1 MKHQYYRIQAMNL
14 PAKAMI
20 IFFLLFPVANAELPG
35 DLSAGEQIRQ
45 EILDWLDSI
54 KSLQFKFRYRFDVP
68 PDFWKDLEIEYRWQN
83 DMVYYESLLLG
94 IGGPGTEPVGTV
106 LTEARVDGKWSVLAH
121 QSQAGVTGEV
131 NRERSV
137 ISYTNLIELLFNKI
151 PLNEVAS
158 TSPDELGLHTILSV
172 PGKTALIE
180 KGGQRI
186 LIYWSDSEA
195 LQGIAVNVHLG
206 KRNLVT
212 RVDYV
217 VRPFYSPEEVQQWAT
232 VDIHEVVQKWSSV
245 VFSDYRQFNGIWFP
259 CSMKQTEYSP
269 TLESRLQYSSLKANA
284 RRDNRS
290 LCEYYVKLYEGL
302 VYDERKA
309 RTYEA
314 SIDFGTMRINEILA
328 RSDFEIDIPRGTGVV
343 NQETDEIF
351 YVGQATWLERHAD
364 LVIILIALGILGG
377 ITVAGWRYWLG
388 KP

>member
-1 MKHQYYRIQAMNL
+1 MNL

-20 IFFLLFPVANAELPG
+20 IFFLLFPVAYAELPG
-35 DLSAGEQIRQ
+35 DLSAGEQIRR

-54 KSLQFKFRYRFDVP
+54 KSLQFKFRYRFDMP

-94 IGGPGTEPVGTV
+94 IGGPGKEPAGTV
-106 LTEARVDGKWSVLAH
+106 LTEARVDGKWSVLVH
-121 QSQAGVTGEV
+121 QDQAGVTGEV
-131 NRERSV
+131 NRESSV
-137 ISYTNLIELLFNKI
+137 VSYTNLIELLFNKI

-158 TSPDELGLHTILSV
+158 TSPDKLGLHTILSI

-206 KRNLVT
+206 ERNLVT

-217 VRPFYSPEEVQQWAT
+217 VRPSYSPEEVQQWAT
-232 VDIHEVVQKWSSV
+232 VDIHEVVHKRSSV
-245 VFSDYRQFNGIWFP
+245 ELSEYGQFNGIWFP

-269 TLESRLQYSSLKANA
+269 TLESRQQYSSLKADA
-284 RRDNRS
+284 RRDGRS
-290 LCEYYVKLYEGL
+290 LCEYEVKLYEGL

-309 RTYEA
+309 STYEA
-314 SIDFGTMRINEILA
+314 SIDSEKMRINETLT
-328 RSDFEIDIPRGTGVV
+328 RSDFEIDVPRGADIF
-343 NQETDEIF
+343 NQETDEIVI
-351 YVGQATWLERHAD
+351 VGQETWLERHAD
-364 LVIILIALGILGG
+364 LLIILVALGILGG
-377 ITVAGWRYWLG
+377 VTIAGWRYWLG